1 MIAFVTPKYLA
12 QAEAGPDWLG
22 RAPSQNYDRLFS
34 YRVPFHLQH
43 ANPIYPLQSSG
54 SIEQV
59 CFSAPHF
66 RKSSHTPSALHNF
79 ATLFSHF
86 IDPT

>member
-1 MIAFVTPKYLA
+1 MTIYVTPKYQEPNA
-12 QAEAGPDWLG
+12 AGPDWLG
-22 RAPSQNYDRLFS
+22 RAPSQSYDRLFS
-34 YRVPFHLQH
+34 YRVPFYLQH

-66 RKSSHTPSALHNF
+66 RKSSHTPSALQSF
-79 ATLFSHF
+79 ATFFSHF